1 MATVKALLYI
11 YQPLQSGEYP
21 IYLRVT
27 KDRKSRYVSL
37 GFSCKKELWDDINNL
52 PKKRHPLY
60 KEITIA
66 IEKAKLEANRE
77 ILNLHN
83 DDQDFSTEELIN
95 NLVADKRKVK
105 LTVFEYFDSYVQ
117 QLKAN
122 NKIGSAN
129 IYHSTKKS
137 LIDFRN
143 GKDMEFSDVT
153 HTFLKKFEEYH
164 LKRGMK
170 PNAFFV
176 YFRHFKTLLNHAKK
190 EGVVKKEY
198 DPFKEIDFKKYRSIK
213 TKKRA
218 LKIEEM
224 DKIKELVL
232 PPNSKLF
239 HSHNYFLFSY
249 YCWGINF
256 VDIAHLKW
264 VNIQNDRLAYT
275 RKKTGDEFDILL
287 NPWVAQ
293 MLTYYREHH
302 FIREDA
308 YVFPIL
314 SDFHQTP
321 VQIDNRIDKVLKQV
335 NHDLKEIAKLVG
347 IDEHLTTYSARH
359 TFATTLYR
367 KEVPTAR
374 IKEMMGHESERIT
387 EIYLQSFDT
396 ETLSN
401 IANSVL

>member
-1 MATVKALLYI
+1 M
-11 YQPLQSGEYP
+11 
-21 IYLRVT
+21 
-27 KDRKSRYVSL
+27 
-37 GFSCKKELWDDINNL
+37 
-52 PKKRHPLY
+52 
-60 KEITIA
+60 
-66 IEKAKLEANRE
+66 
-77 ILNLHN
+77 
-83 DDQDFSTEELIN
+83 
-95 NLVADKRKVK
+95 
-105 LTVFEYFDSYVQ
+105 
-117 QLKAN
+117 
-122 NKIGSAN
+122 
-129 IYHSTKKS
+129 
-137 LIDFRN
+137 
-143 GKDMEFSDVT
+143 
-153 HTFLKKFEEYH
+153 
-164 LKRGMK
+164 
-170 PNAFFV
+170 
-176 YFRHFKTLLNHAKK
+176 
-190 EGVVKKEY
+190 
-198 DPFKEIDFKKYRSIK
+198 
-213 TKKRA
+213 
-218 LKIEEM
+218 
-224 DKIKELVL
+224 
-232 PPNSKLF
+232 
-239 HSHNYFLFSY
+239 
-249 YCWGINF
+249 
-256 VDIAHLKW
+256 DIAHLKW

-287 NPWVAQ
+287 NPWVVQ

-302 FIREDA
+302 FIREGA